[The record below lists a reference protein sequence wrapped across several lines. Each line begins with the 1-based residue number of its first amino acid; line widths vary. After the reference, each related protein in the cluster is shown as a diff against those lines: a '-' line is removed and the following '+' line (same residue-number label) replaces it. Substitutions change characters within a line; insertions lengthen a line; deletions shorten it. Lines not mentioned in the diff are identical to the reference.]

1 VIRVTETID
10 QGERNRAQ
18 RDQCAWPEAAAVHIR
33 STHMTVIDNQAGVRV
48 HKGVG
53 IASFVIGVTSM
64 ILILALFVFAGI
76 MTNAGRATPELNMI
90 IGFGMFFAWAVDV
103 IGIAL
108 GIVGAVDRT
117 SKKTFPM
124 LGLTVST
131 AILLLS
137 IALIVIGLAMK
148 GH

>member
-1 VIRVTETID
+1 
-10 QGERNRAQ
+10 
-18 RDQCAWPEAAAVHIR
+18 
-33 STHMTVIDNQAGVRV
+33 MTVIDNQAGVRV